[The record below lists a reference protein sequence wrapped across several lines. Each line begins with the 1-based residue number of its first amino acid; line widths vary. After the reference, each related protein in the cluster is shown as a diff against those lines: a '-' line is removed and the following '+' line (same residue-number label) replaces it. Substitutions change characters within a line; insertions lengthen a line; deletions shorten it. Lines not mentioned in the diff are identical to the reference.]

1 MMLED
6 WASYYG
12 YSAAWKALGLVPER
26 KAYKVFELA
35 ADRAHKKRGPSVLQF
50 EKNLKRVEPSLNR
63 RSMSDLLNA
72 GLRSHAQYWCQ
83 LFLMSSWSNEQVMN
97 VRVEGLDHV
106 IKSLESGI
114 GPVCVG
120 SHSGNYDHTTAYVA
134 TRFNGATAVAERL
147 KPERLFKKFSA
158 IREAKGIEVIPTGT
172 PNVLDLLATR
182 VASGKIIALMGD
194 RDLSKKGIPVSFFGE
209 ETRMP
214 AGPAL
219 LAYRTGANLIP
230 VSFFYKNGQTAAKA
244 FDPIKVNTALTETAA
259 VKEATQLLAD
269 KLADGIREHPED
281 WHMLQRLWLT
291 DLGNHRLTS

>member
-12 YSAAWKALGLVPER
+12 YSAAWKALGVVPER

-35 ADRAHKKRGPSVLQF
+35 ADRAQKKRGPSVVQF

-63 RSMSDLLNA
+63 RGMSDLLNA

-83 LFLMSSWSNEQVMN
+83 LFLMSKWSRAQVED
-97 VRVEGLDHV
+97 VYTEGIDHV
-106 IKSLESGI
+106 IRAKESGT
-114 GPVCVG
+114 GPLCVG
-120 SHSGNYDHTTAYVA
+120 SHSGNYDHTTAYIA
-134 TRFNGATAVAERL
+134 GRFDGVTAVAERL
-147 KPERLFKKFSA
+147 KPEKLFKKFSA
-158 IREAKGIEVIPTGT
+158 VREAKGIEVIPTGS
-172 PNVLDLLATR
+172 PDILDLLATR
-182 VASGKIIALMGD
+182 VRSGQIIALMGD

-219 LAYRTGANLIP
+219 LAYRTGADLIP
-230 VSFFYKNGQTAAKA
+230 ISFFYKNGQTAAKA
-244 FDPIKVNTALTETAA
+244 FDPIKVNTDLTETAA

-269 KLADGIREHPED
+269 KLAEGIKDHPED